1 MVEAPEPLLAAKL
14 RAPTPPANPVPRPS
28 LIHRL
33 DAASADPRT
42 RMVLVSAPAGAGKST
57 LVGAWLAGRSEP
69 VAWLQVEGSDA
80 DPARFWS
87 YVCHSLDA
95 VVHGLADQVVPAVEA
110 TGGAAD
116 AVLPRL
122 LAALDDPSTPVTL
135 VLDDYHLVTNDA
147 VHAGLERL
155 VELAPP
161 HVTIVLCTRVDPPL
175 RLGRL
180 RARQELEEIRAAD
193 LRFDDAE
200 AAELLGPLVSLSAAQ
215 RVALV
220 ERTEGWAAGL
230 VLAALSLRRVDDPAA
245 FVERFGGS
253 HELVADYLLDEVLGA
268 LDEDERHRLLQTSI
282 LDRLTG
288 PLVDHVCQGDGGGA
302 AWLADLA
309 AANQL
314 VIALDPTGTW
324 FRYHHLLGD
333 LLRLDAERTIAREL
347 PDLHARAA
355 AWFAD
360 HDQPLRAIE
369 HALAGGEPDAAA
381 DLLARHATALLNA
394 GQFATLMRV
403 LGALGEAAD
412 RHLGC
417 TVLSGWLHLS
427 QGHWDVA
434 RRHVEVA
441 RALGT
446 DDSSDPVLAPLA
458 ITLELTTG
466 DVGAALAVARAVRA
480 HGDTGR
486 SARLAA
492 MVGGTFTTAGLPEEA
507 TEALDLAAT
516 LAEQEPDHFVAVVT
530 EVFRAVGALEAGD
543 RRGAEAHAHRALAD
557 AARFGNEH
565 APLVPL
571 AHSVLART
579 TDDPADGVAAALLGA
594 EEAGTSPRNLFL
606 GYAEA
611 CAGDVLCAA
620 GDPAGAEHLAT
631 ARAIVDAAPDPGII
645 GTYLERAEARHR
657 VAAAPAAA
665 PDLVDPLT
673 DREAAVLRY
682 LPSGL
687 SQREIAGELYVSLNT
702 VKTHTSGLYRK
713 LGVASRGQAVQ
724 RARELGLL

>member
-1 MVEAPEPLLAAKL
+1 MAAKF
-14 RAPTPPANPVPRPS
+14 RPPSPPANPVPRPA
-28 LIHRL
+28 LTRRL
-33 DAASADPRT
+33 DAAAADPHT
-42 RMVLVSAPAGAGKST
+42 RMILLSAPAGAGKST
-57 LVGAWLAGRSEP
+57 LVGAWLAARTEP
-69 VAWLQVEGSDA
+69 VAWLQVEDSDA
-80 DPARFWS
+80 DPARFWT
-87 YVCHSLDA
+87 YVCHSLDG
-95 VVHGLADQVVPAVEA
+95 VVPGLAERVVPAVEA
-110 TGGAAD
+110 TGGGAD

-122 LAALDDPSTPVTL
+122 LAALDDAPAPVTL
-135 VLDDYHLVTNDA
+135 VLDDYHLVTNDQ
-147 VHAGLERL
+147 VHTGLDRL

-161 HVTIVLCTRVDPPL
+161 HLTLLLSTRVDPPL

-180 RARQELEEIRAAD
+180 RARQELEEIRASD
-193 LRFDDAE
+193 LRFDEAE
-200 AAELLGPLVSLSAAQ
+200 AAGLLGPLVSLSATQ
-215 RVALV
+215 RAALV

-268 LDEDERHRLLQTSI
+268 LDEHERHRLLQTSI

-288 PLVDHVCQGDGGGA
+288 PLVDHVCQGDGGA

-324 FRYHHLLGD
+324 FRYHHLLED
-333 LLRLDAERTIAREL
+333 LLRLDAERTIAGEL
-347 PDLHARAA
+347 PSLHARAA
-355 AWFAD
+355 TWFAD
-360 HDQPLRAIE
+360 HDEPLRAIE

-381 DLLARHATALLNA
+381 DLLARHATELLNA

-403 LGALGEAAD
+403 LAALGEDAD
-412 RHLGC
+412 RHLGA

-434 RRHVEVA
+434 RRQVELA
-441 RALGT
+441 GALGV
-446 DDSSDPVLAPLA
+446 DDASDPVLAPLA

-466 DVGAALAVARAVRA
+466 DVGAALDVARAVRA

-492 MVGGTFTTAGLPEEA
+492 MVGGTFITAGLPEEA

-579 TDDPADGVAAALLGA
+579 ADDPADGVGAALLGA

-620 GDPAGAEHLAT
+620 GDLAGPGHLAA
-631 ARAIVDAAPDPGII
+631 ARTIVDAASDPGIV

-657 VAAAPAAA
+657 VAAPPVDA
-665 PDLVDPLT
+665 PDLVEPLT
-673 DREAAVLRY
+673 ERETAVLRY
-682 LPSGL
+682 LPSSL

-713 LGVASRGQAVQ
+713 LGVTSRSQAVQ
-724 RARELGLL
+724 QARRLGLL